1 MSGGRDLWENLWH
14 AESATAGAEIRP
26 PCAVGDGYFAVATV
40 TPSHSSGGGSRRK
53 ASARAA

>member
-1 MSGGRDLWENLWH
+1 MSGGRDLWENLRRG
-14 AESATAGAEIRP
+14 EGGTAGAEFRP